1 MLRSAIVALAFG
13 LAALPVHA
21 HPALTIDC
29 ENPTFAKD
37 TSHERLVTAFG
48 KDNVAMI
55 DEPGN
60 TPRSAIFPNDP
71 KRRLVVLWSTA
82 GGVRQ
87 FANPFSFM
95 FIQPSQWI
103 APKGVRIGTTLEQ
116 LEKLNG
122 EPIQVAG
129 FGGMQDGEVS
139 LLGKLP
145 GGCEVVGSVRP
156 TVKLPKREMAK
167 ISGSDHFPSN
177 HPVMRQAKPRMVE
190 VQIVYVN
197 EPMR

>member
-1 MLRSAIVALAFG
+1 VIWGTGRG
-13 LAALPVHA
+13 
-21 HPALTIDC
+21 D
-29 ENPTFAKD
+29 
-37 TSHERLVTAFG
+37 
-48 KDNVAMI
+48 
-55 DEPGN
+55 
-60 TPRSAIFPNDP
+60 
-71 KRRLVVLWSTA
+71 
-82 GGVRQ
+82 VRQ
-87 FANPFSFM
+87 FANPFSFV
-95 FIQPSQWI
+95 FTQPSQWT
-103 APKGVRIGTTLEQ
+103 APKGVRIGMTLEH

-156 TVKLPKREMAK
+156 TVKLPKRKMAK